1 MNATFKK
8 LSMLAVLATMALPF
22 TAHAEF
28 QDVVKDARGNVVKDI
43 RGNCVLTKWTSNTDE
58 CDGIAKTHSIYF
70 NFNRSNLTGEAKTKL
85 DQIVDYA
92 TNPSNK
98 VKNLNIIGYADEI
111 GSDSYNMRLSEKRA
125 QMVKKYLTK
134 KGVNNATVADVRAL
148 GESSSVTEC
157 KGMKGKK
164 LIDCLWE
171 DRRVD
176 VEIQ

>member
-8 LSMLAVLATMALPF
+8 LSVLAVLASMALPV

-58 CDGIAKTHSIYF
+58 CDGIAKTHSVYF
-70 NFNRSNLTGEAKTKL
+70 NFNRSNLTAEAKATL

-92 TNPSNK
+92 TNSNNH
-98 VKNLNIIGYADEI
+98 VKSLNIIGYADEI

-125 QMVKKYLTK
+125 NTVKKYLVK
-134 KGVNNATVADVRAL
+134 KGFKATNMMDVRAL
-148 GESSSVTEC
+148 GESSSVTDC
-157 KGMKGKK
+157 KGMKGRK

-176 VEIQ
+176 VEIN